1 MVDLTFDRKQVEE
14 AVRAIVERTMRMDM
28 TWDWPCGVAYY
39 GICQAYEATKEQR
52 YLDLV
57 RERVDEYLE
66 IGLPAWTV
74 NTCSMGHCCLS
85 LYQHTG
91 EKKYLDV
98 VLSKVDYLRNHALR
112 FGDNVL
118 QHTVSDNNDFPEQ
131 AWADTLFMAA
141 FFLLRAGVELKD
153 EALIDD
159 ALNQYYWH
167 IKYLQDPATGLY
179 YHGYNNI
186 TGDHMSG
193 FYWGRANAWAAYTM
207 SQVGVRLPEA
217 YLYPKFLDVVGSLND
232 QLAALKLCQT
242 ENGLW
247 RTILDDP
254 ESYEEISASCG
265 IAAAMITKSN
275 PLHMKYI
282 NKAIPGVL
290 ANISSDGRVMN
301 VSGGTA
307 VMKDRDGY
315 RNISRDWIQGWGQGL
330 ALAFLTGVLTYGQSE
345 GATAAAHHTRPGTD
359 LLPPGAEQI
368 FSRRSLHACGADSRI
383 CKLLKKCLRA
393 GRRGHRCVGQL
404 FEPAPSRRGLS

>member
-1 MVDLTFDRKQVEE
+1 MKLDFDREQVLKAMD
-14 AVRAIVERTMRMDM
+14 AVVDRTMRMDM

-39 GICQAYEATKEQR
+39 GICEAYEATGKQE
-52 YLDLV
+52 YLDAV
-57 RERVDEYLE
+57 RARVDEFLE
-66 IGLPAWTV
+66 IGLPTWTV

-98 VLSKVDYLRNHALR
+98 VMSKIDYLKNSALR
-112 FGDNVL
+112 FGDHVL
-118 QHTVSDNNDFPEQ
+118 QHTVSANNDFPEQ

-141 FFLLRAGVELKD
+141 FFMLRVGVELRD

-159 ALNQYYWH
+159 ALNQWYWH

-186 TGDHMSG
+186 TKDHMSG

-207 SQVGVRLPEA
+207 SQVGARLPQA
-217 YLYPKFLDVVGSLND
+217 YLYPKFLDVTGSLND

-254 ESYEEISASCG
+254 DSYEEVSASAG
-265 IAAAMITKSN
+265 IAAAMVCKGN
-275 PLHMKYI
+275 PLHIKYI
-282 NKAIPGVL
+282 NRAIPGIL
-290 ANISSDGRVMN
+290 QNISPDGRVLN

-307 VMKDRDGY
+307 VMRDRDGY

-330 ALAFLTGVLTYGQSE
+330 ALAFLAGVLRYDQSE
-345 GATAAAHHTRPGTD
+345 GAN
-359 LLPPGAEQI
+359 
-368 FSRRSLHACGADSRI
+368 SL
-383 CKLLKKCLRA
+383 
-393 GRRGHRCVGQL
+393 
-404 FEPAPSRRGLS
+404 

>member
-1 MVDLTFDRKQVEE
+1 MKLDFDREQVMKAMD
-14 AVRAIVERTMRMDM
+14 AVVDRTMRMDM

-39 GICQAYEATKEQR
+39 GICEAYEATGKKE
-52 YLDLV
+52 YLDAV
-57 RERVDEYLE
+57 RARVDEYLE
-66 IGLPAWTV
+66 LGLPTWTV

-98 VLSKVDYLRNHALR
+98 VMSKIDYLRNSALR
-112 FGDNVL
+112 FADRVL
-118 QHTVSDNNDFPEQ
+118 QHTVSANNDFPEQ

-141 FFLLRAGVELKD
+141 FFMLRVGVELHD
-153 EALIDD
+153 EELIDD
-159 ALNQYYWH
+159 ALNQWYWH

-186 TGDHMSG
+186 TKDHMSG

-232 QLAALKLCQT
+232 QLAALKLLQT

-254 ESYEEISASCG
+254 ESYEEVSASAG
-265 IAAAMITKSN
+265 IAAAMVAKGN
-275 PLHMKYI
+275 PLHIKYI
-282 NKAIPGVL
+282 NRAIPGIL
-290 ANISSDGRVMN
+290 ANISPDGRVMN

-307 VMKDRDGY
+307 VMRDREGY

-330 ALAFLTGVLTYGQSE
+330 VLAFLAVVIRYDQSE
-345 GATAAAHHTRPGTD
+345 GAN
-359 LLPPGAEQI
+359 
-368 FSRRSLHACGADSRI
+368 SL
-383 CKLLKKCLRA
+383 
-393 GRRGHRCVGQL
+393 
-404 FEPAPSRRGLS
+404 

>member
-1 MVDLTFDRKQVEE
+1 MKLDFDKEQVLRTMDAVVD
-14 AVRAIVERTMRMDM
+14 RTMRMDM

-39 GICQAYEATKEQR
+39 GICEAYEATGKRE
-52 YLDLV
+52 YLDAV
-57 RERVDEYLE
+57 RARVDEFLE
-66 IGLPAWTV
+66 IGLPTWTV

-98 VLSKVDYLRNHALR
+98 VMSKIDYLKNSALR
-112 FGDNVL
+112 FGERVL
-118 QHTVSDNNDFPEQ
+118 QHTVSANNDFPEQ

-141 FFLLRAGVELKD
+141 FFMLRVGVELKD
-153 EALIDD
+153 EELIDD
-159 ALNQYYWH
+159 ALNQWYWH

-207 SQVGVRLPEA
+207 SQVGARLPQA
-217 YLYPKFLDVVGSLND
+217 YLYPKFLDVTGSLND

-254 ESYEEISASCG
+254 ESYEEVSASAG
-265 IAAAMITKSN
+265 IAAAMVAKGN
-275 PLHMKYI
+275 PLHIKYI
-282 NKAIPGVL
+282 NRAIPGIL
-290 ANISSDGRVMN
+290 ANISPDGRVLN

-307 VMKDRDGY
+307 VMRDRDGY

-330 ALAFLTGVLTYGQSE
+330 ALAFLAGVLRYDQSE
-345 GATAAAHHTRPGTD
+345 GAN
-359 LLPPGAEQI
+359 
-368 FSRRSLHACGADSRI
+368 SL
-383 CKLLKKCLRA
+383 
-393 GRRGHRCVGQL
+393 
-404 FEPAPSRRGLS
+404 

>member
-1 MVDLTFDRKQVEE
+1 MKLDFDKEQVLKAMD
-14 AVRAIVERTMRMDM
+14 AVVERTMRMDM

-39 GICQAYEATKEQR
+39 GICEAFEATGKRE
-52 YLDLV
+52 YLDAV
-57 RERVDEYLE
+57 RARVDEFLE
-66 IGLPAWTV
+66 IGLPTWTV

-98 VLSKVDYLRNHALR
+98 VMSKIDYLKNSALR
-112 FGDNVL
+112 FGDHVL
-118 QHTVSDNNDFPEQ
+118 QHTVSANNDFPEQ

-141 FFLLRAGVELKD
+141 FFMLRVGVELRD

-159 ALNQYYWH
+159 ALNQWYWH

-179 YHGYNNI
+179 YHGYNNL

-207 SQVGVRLPEA
+207 SQVGARLPQA
-217 YLYPKFLDVVGSLND
+217 YLYPKFLDVTGSLND

-254 ESYEEISASCG
+254 DSYEEVSASAG
-265 IAAAMITKSN
+265 IAAAMVCKGN
-275 PLHMKYI
+275 PLHIKYI
-282 NKAIPGVL
+282 NRAIPGIL
-290 ANISSDGRVMN
+290 QNISPDGRVMN

-307 VMKDRDGY
+307 VMRDRDGY

-330 ALAFLTGVLTYGQSE
+330 ALAFLAGVLRYDQSE
-345 GATAAAHHTRPGTD
+345 GAN
-359 LLPPGAEQI
+359 
-368 FSRRSLHACGADSRI
+368 SL
-383 CKLLKKCLRA
+383 
-393 GRRGHRCVGQL
+393 
-404 FEPAPSRRGLS
+404 